1 MNNRHSTRV
10 PFRGALT
17 VLAVVAASLFPGL
30 LHAQEEP
37 NFAKWEKEIAKL
49 EDQDKEM
56 LPEENGIVFVGSST
70 IRLWDL
76 KKSFPDL
83 DPINRGFGG
92 SQLAD
97 SVHFAPR
104 IVLKYKP
111 RTVVLY
117 AGDNDLAAG
126 KTPEQ
131 VAADFREFVRLMHR
145 VLPKTRI
152 VFLSIKPSV
161 KRWNIWD
168 KVKKTN
174 ARIEFLCDHDSRCS
188 YVDDSKVI
196 LGPDGK
202 PQADLFQKDGLHLNE
217 KGYELIS
224 QIVRPYLK

>member
-10 PFRGALT
+10 PFPGVLT
-17 VLAVVAASLFPGL
+17 VLAVVAASVFPGL
-30 LHAQEEP
+30 LHAQEKTT
-37 NFAKWEKEIAKL
+37 FDKWEKEIARL
-49 EDQDKEM
+49 EDQDKVK
-56 LPEENGIVFVGSST
+56 LPEEKGIVFVGSST

-83 DPINRGFGG
+83 DTINRGFGG

-145 VLPKTRI
+145 ALPKTRI

-168 KVKKTN
+168 KIKKAN
-174 ARIEFLCDHDSRCS
+174 ARIEVICNRDSRCS

-196 LGPDGK
+196 LGTDGK
-202 PQADLFQKDGLHLNE
+202 PQAALFQKDGLHLNE

-224 QIVRPYLK
+224 QILRPYLK